1 MEGDDQIP
9 FGPPPPEEKLPLVV
23 PDNTPSIERRVCK
36 GTAKKTGLPCS
47 VPPVHG
53 KDYCMGHAL
62 DPVNG
67 ISKETR
73 AEWRALS
80 ANKQRVRRKFTVSL
94 KGDVKPKTI
103 PEVLLI
109 LSKRIDLCVAKFGD
123 VADPAVD
130 EILCDLARTYVAVYK
145 CGSDEAAAG
154 IASHWTLKRRQ
165 A

>member
-23 PDNTPSIERRVCK
+23 PDLTHERKSCAEISKR
-36 GTAKKTGLPCS
+36 TGLPCTT
-47 VPPVHG
+47 PVVKG
-53 KDYCMGHAL
+53 GDRCMGHSRLIDKAIR
-62 DPVNG
+62 D
-67 ISKETR
+67 
-73 AEWRALS
+73 EWRAKS
-80 ANKQRVRRKFTVSL
+80 AGKKKIRRNFFVSL
-94 KGDVKPKTI
+94 KDAAPKTI

-109 LSKRIDLCVAKFGD
+109 LSKRIDLLMKVHGEVPNLD
-123 VADPAVD
+123 VD
-130 EILCDLARTYVAVYK
+130 EALCDLARTFVAVYK